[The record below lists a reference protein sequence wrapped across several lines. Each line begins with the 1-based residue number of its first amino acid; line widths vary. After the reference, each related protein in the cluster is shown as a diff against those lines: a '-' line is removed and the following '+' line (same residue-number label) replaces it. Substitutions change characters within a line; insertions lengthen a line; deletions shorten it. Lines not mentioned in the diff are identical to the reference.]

1 MKSIYLKLKTVEDV
15 KEFATLVSAL
25 NIKADV
31 HSITNSRHVV
41 PADSVL
47 GLFSLNLNDQ
57 LIVLF
62 NKDDNEEEFVQ
73 KCSNWLIVK

>member
-15 KEFATLVSAL
+15 KEFATLVSIL

-31 HSITNSRHVV
+31 YSVSNSRHVV

-57 LIVLF
+57 LNVSF
-62 NKDDNEEEFVQ
+62 NEEDNEKEFMR
-73 KCSNWLIVK
+73 KCNRWLIEN